1 LVMKKRIQNAWFTK
15 DIPFW
20 RFNISMFV
28 WIYDIYV
35 YYICIYIYTY
45 ICILYTSIFVYIY
58 GTPLCTYQIVVLIAI
73 CSIFLIYCNT
83 MFTPVFSN
91 CSEMP

>member
-35 YYICIYIYTY
+35 YYICIYIYIHMYIIYKY
-45 ICILYTSIFVYIY
+45 ICIYIWY
-58 GTPLCTYQIVVLIAI
+58 PPMYLPNCGFNRYLQY
-73 CSIFLIYCNT
+73 FLIYCNT